1 MAGEIGRPAP
11 PVRHSGDSRWITATV
26 ALFAICVFAVSGA
39 QIVPEVITS
48 HGAAHAIRPHLV
60 ATFLLNI
67 ALVLFAWRRS
77 EQLKKTFAERDAAE
91 GLAYQLAYYDE
102 VTGLLNRRR
111 LNELL
116 ADLPS
121 KSGQAALILIDLDH
135 FKRVNDLKGHAAGDK
150 VLAETARRLL
160 EVCPATAR
168 CIRLGGDEF
177 AVLLRGPAP
186 QPEDAEQLAELL
198 LQALNRPM
206 AIADMTIVVGCSI
219 GISFIDRDRRGAT
232 GLLERAD
239 LAMYEAKKRGRNCC
253 VAFDERMEAEFERR
267 KRFEAEMRQGIERGE
282 FVPFFQPI
290 VDLDTGELTG
300 FEVLARWMH
309 PARGVLEPAQFL
321 ELAEATGMISD
332 LGYGVMHQALAT
344 ARAWPSHLKMA
355 VNISQ
360 SQFSDPGFAKRILQV
375 LADTRFPAARL
386 ELEITEKSLLDD
398 FNSALAIIASLKN
411 NGISVSVDDFGMG
424 YASLAELRALPF
436 DRLKI
441 DRRFI
446 ASFLEDRGRVAFVEA
461 IATLGKGLK
470 VPITAEGVEAE
481 SLRAKL
487 LELGCCDAQGWV
499 FARALSANEVDLG
512 FGRDWAKPASAALAD
527 PSARSA
533 TGS

>member
-1 MAGEIGRPAP
+1 
-11 PVRHSGDSRWITATV
+11 
-26 ALFAICVFAVSGA
+26 
-39 QIVPEVITS
+39 
-48 HGAAHAIRPHLV
+48 
-60 ATFLLNI
+60 
-67 ALVLFAWRRS
+67 
-77 EQLKKTFAERDAAE
+77 
-91 GLAYQLAYYDE
+91 
-102 VTGLLNRRR
+102 
-111 LNELL
+111 
-116 ADLPS
+116 
-121 KSGQAALILIDLDH
+121 
-135 FKRVNDLKGHAAGDK
+135 
-150 VLAETARRLL
+150 
-160 EVCPATAR
+160 
-168 CIRLGGDEF
+168 
-177 AVLLRGPAP
+177 
-186 QPEDAEQLAELL
+186 
-198 LQALNRPM
+198 
-206 AIADMTIVVGCSI
+206 
-219 GISFIDRDRRGAT
+219 
-232 GLLERAD
+232 
-239 LAMYEAKKRGRNCC
+239 
-253 VAFDERMEAEFERR
+253 
-267 KRFEAEMRQGIERGE
+267 
-282 FVPFFQPI
+282 
-290 VDLDTGELTG
+290 
-300 FEVLARWMH
+300 
-309 PARGVLEPAQFL
+309 
-321 ELAEATGMISD
+321 
-332 LGYGVMHQALAT
+332 
-344 ARAWPSHLKMA
+344 MA